1 MNKNLS
7 YYFGIILIVIG
18 SFSLIYYLILLGFSN
33 TISFSTFWLVIGLFL
48 LIFGISIT
56 KYKNKLWI
64 KIPRTLRKILIVFI
78 ILSTT
83 IFISI
88 EISIIYHGNKKEA
101 SVPSYIVVLGAGLNK
116 DKISTSLY
124 YRLNSAI
131 ELSNQIKDVPII
143 VSGGQGENESLSE
156 AKAMK
161 LYLIS
166 KGVNEAR
173 IIMEDKSTNTYENF
187 KFTKEKILEIFN
199 DTHPTITIITNNFHM
214 YRSKIISENLG
225 FKVYEYSSPSYTT
238 FNPNFYAR
246 EFFAVV
252 KVLVYG
258 K

>member
-1 MNKNLS
+1 MNKNLF
-7 YYFGIILIVIG
+7 YYFGIILIALG
-18 SFSLIYYLILLGFSN
+18 SLCLTYYIILILFGTIIAFSY
-33 TISFSTFWLVIGLFL
+33 FWLISGLFL
-48 LIFGISIT
+48 LTDGIYIT
-56 KYKNKLWI
+56 KYKNKLWL
-64 KIPRTLRKILIVFI
+64 KIPRNLRKIFLIFL
-78 ILSTT
+78 ILSAT

-88 EISIIYHGNKKEA
+88 EILIFYHGTKKEA

-116 DKISTSLY
+116 DKISMQLY
-124 YRLNSAI
+124 YRLESAL
-131 ELSNQIKDVPII
+131 ELSKQIKDVPII

-166 KGVNEAR
+166 KGVNESR

-187 KFTKEKILEIFN
+187 KFTKEKILEVFN
-199 DTHPTITIITNNFHM
+199 DNHPKITIVTNNFHM
-214 YRSKIISENLG
+214 YRSKIFSENLG
-225 FKVYEYSSPSYTT
+225 FKVYEYSSPSYIYLS
-238 FNPNFYAR
+238 PNFYVR

>member
-7 YYFGIILIVIG
+7 YYFGIILIVLG
-18 SFSLIYYLILLGFSN
+18 SLCLTYYICLICFGTIIAFSF
-33 TISFSTFWLVIGLFL
+33 FWLISGLFL
-48 LIFGISIT
+48 LTDGIYIT
-56 KYKNKLWI
+56 KYKNKFWI
-64 KIPRTLRKILIVFI
+64 KIPRTIRKIFLIFL
-78 ILSTT
+78 ILLATV
-83 IFISI
+83 FISI
-88 EISIIYHGNKKEA
+88 EILIFYHGTKKEA

-116 DKISTSLY
+116 DKISMQLY
-124 YRLNSAI
+124 YRLEAAL
-131 ELSNQIKDVPII
+131 ELSKQIKDVPII
-143 VSGGQGENESLSE
+143 VSGGQGENETLSE

-187 KFTKEKILEIFN
+187 KFTKEKILEVFN
-199 DTHPTITIITNNFHM
+199 DKHPKITIVTNNFHM
-214 YRSKIISENLG
+214 YRSKILSKNFG
-225 FKVYEYSSPSYTT
+225 FNVYEYSSPSYIYLS
-238 FNPNFYAR
+238 PNFYVR